1 MSPRA
6 TNLLAVSSEAVL
18 SGKSSEFVGYGKND
32 SLRKVAK
39 WAFSK
44 RFLWVIS
51 CSCLEIIMRN
61 RRKLSWEVVKIKN
74 RKICMR
80 NVKHIQGDKGGRN
93 IEIKLV
99 INKIN
104 CR

>member
-44 RFLWVIS
+44 RFLCVIS
-51 CSCLEIIMRN
+51 CSCLENIMRN
-61 RRKLSWEVVKIKN
+61 K
-74 RKICMR
+74 RKILWE
-80 NVKHIQGDKGGRN
+80 
-93 IEIKLV
+93 IEGNDYEK
-99 INKIN
+99 
-104 CR
+104 